1 MAWRRSG
8 DKPLSEPM
16 MVSLLTSLG
25 LNMLKQWWLSNA
37 WYTVHPKNLRT
48 SWHGNAFWALLALCE
63 GNSPVSGWIP
73 SQTASDAELW
83 WFVVSW
89 EKLLNKQSI
98 YGWFQT
104 QWCMGLFALQ
114 CFFADCIPVGFTLTN
129 QGYFLWGSS
138 ALQWRHNECNGDS
151 NHRPVECLLNR
162 LYRRR
167 SKKTSVFRVTGL
179 CGGNPPWT
187 GEFPSQRASNA
198 ENVSVWWCH
207 HGLLRNNPK
216 EYGQMDHMKPREN
229 KAYKT
234 VCIFHGIYC
243 INAIR
248 TNGVN
253 SSSHPWTKWPPFRRR
268 YFQMHFPEW
277 KFLYFD

>member
-48 SWHGNAFWALLALCE
+48 SWHGNAFRALLALCE

-83 WFVVSW
+83 WFVVSF

-114 CFFADCIPVGFTLTN
+114 CFFADCIPVGFTITN

-179 CGGNPPWT
+179 CEGNPRW
-187 GEFPSQRASNA
+187 R
-198 ENVSVWWCH
+198 
-207 HGLLRNNPK
+207 
-216 EYGQMDHMKPREN
+216 GQ
-229 KAYKT
+229 
-234 VCIFHGIYC
+234 
-243 INAIR
+243 
-248 TNGVN
+248 VN
-253 SSSHPWTKWPPFRRR
+253 SPLKEPVTRKMFPFDEVIIYYCETTLKNIGKWITWNHEKTKHIKPCA
-268 YFQMHFPEW
+268 YFMG
-277 KFLYFD
+277 YIA